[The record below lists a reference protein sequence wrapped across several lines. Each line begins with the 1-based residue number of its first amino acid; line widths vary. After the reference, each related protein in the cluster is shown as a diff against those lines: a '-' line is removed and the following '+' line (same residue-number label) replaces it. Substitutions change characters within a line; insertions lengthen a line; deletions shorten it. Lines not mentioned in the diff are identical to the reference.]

1 MLFFL
6 SQNKRKY
13 IAYAFTNMRNINKNS
28 YAIAHFMRRKFI
40 YRYQNIHETHRTEQ
54 RSRERKKRNDTTKK
68 PNNKANLSNEITKT
82 TARWVWAVSM
92 FTFWLYRIVVA
103 VVVAAAA
110 VEIAHKWILLF
121 SSRISNA
128 IKILCFAC
136 IVRHSVEC
144 VWMRSRAYIAL
155 SCSKTYT
162 TKQRLL

>member
-1 MLFFL
+1 
-6 SQNKRKY
+6 
-13 IAYAFTNMRNINKNS
+13 MRNINKNS

-40 YRYQNIHETHRTEQ
+40 YRYQNIHETHRIEQ

-68 PNNKANLSNEITKT
+68 KTNNKANLSNEITKT

-103 VVVAAAA
+103 VVVAAVA

-121 SSRISNA
+121 SSRILNA

-136 IVRHSVEC
+136 IVRLRLNVCECARALISLCHVAKHTQPNNDCFKCPHISHSEV
-144 VWMRSRAYIAL
+144 
-155 SCSKTYT
+155 
-162 TKQRLL
+162 

>member
-1 MLFFL
+1 MQSHILCAE
-6 SQNKRKY
+6 SSSIDIR
-13 IAYAFTNMRNINKNS
+13 I
-28 YAIAHFMRRKFI
+28 FMKHI
-40 YRYQNIHETHRTEQ
+40 EQ
-54 RSRERKKRNDTTKK
+54 SSAVEKEKKGTTRQKK
-68 PNNKANLSNEITKT
+68 SNNKANLSNEITKT

-103 VVVAAAA
+103 VVVAAVA

-121 SSRISNA
+121 SSRILNA